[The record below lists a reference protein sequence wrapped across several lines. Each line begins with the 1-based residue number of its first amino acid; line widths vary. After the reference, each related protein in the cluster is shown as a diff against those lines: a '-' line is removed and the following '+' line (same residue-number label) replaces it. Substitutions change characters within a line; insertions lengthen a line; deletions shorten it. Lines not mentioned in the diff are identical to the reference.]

1 MKRLCVYGVLLAL
14 GAGALACGGNS
25 TLNEDKATVYLVAE
39 VKKYNPDISVQQ
51 GAAGVDVSIEN
62 LIIHSFTK
70 DPTGTVS
77 SAQDVRLTRWVS
89 TPYRT
94 DGGTTAGPQ
103 WVNDIDVYVP
113 AGDQATLEN
122 YRVYPAEYLLK
133 PPLLNLFPSHGG
145 VDPETGETHVRETLK
160 VDLYGTTMGGKSIST
175 TFNVAF
181 NFFY

>member
-1 MKRLCVYGVLLAL
+1 MKRTFVYGVLLAL

-39 VKKYNPDISVQQ
+39 VKKYNPDISVRQ
-51 GAAGVDVSIEN
+51 GADVSIEN

-70 DPTGTVS
+70 APAGAVS

-94 DGGTTAGPQ
+94 DGGTKAGPQ
-103 WVNDIDVYVP
+103 WVNDVDVYVA
-113 AGDQATLEN
+113 AGGEATLQN
-122 YRVYPAEYLLK
+122 YRVYPAEYLMK
-133 PPLLNLFPSHGG
+133 PPLLYLFPEHGG
-145 VDPETGETHVRETLK
+145 VDPETGQANIRETLK
-160 VDLYGTTMGGKSIST
+160 VDLYGTTMGGKPITT